1 MQPGVR
7 RTGWRNDGCDSR
19 VLGRGRCRSGCP
31 AGRLLVLPGPRAPCA
46 GCGARWSPPGAPL
59 ISVPESVLIF
69 FVTGEDSKDLDGVG
83 RVDFRGI
90 WKYFE
95 MKMICH
101 VEEWSQGGP
110 RGAHVSAL
118 EQRGVRGLRGAASG
132 HPRHL
137 SGRVCRQS
145 RRRHS
150 NITTHR
156 PFPLGSAFVSMVEKQ
171 LWEDSR
177 CLSTSRGCGLKP
189 GALCASPPGPCREN
203 AGVTRESL
211 GARVRVLVVFCE
223 AKWEAPVKRS
233 CPAVHR
239 PRQEKHGHGPLRGL
253 FFFFFRNT
261 VFI

>member
-31 AGRLLVLPGPRAPCA
+31 AGRLPVLPGPRAPCA

-59 ISVPESVLIF
+59 ISVSESVLIF

-118 EQRGVRGLRGAASG
+118 EQRGVCRLRGAASG

-137 SGRVCRQS
+137 SGRVRKDRAVVGTVILRHIGLFLWV
-145 RRRHS
+145 RRLYQWWKS
-150 NITTHR
+150 NSGRT
-156 PFPLGSAFVSMVEKQ
+156 
-171 LWEDSR
+171 
-177 CLSTSRGCGLKP
+177 
-189 GALCASPPGPCREN
+189 
-203 AGVTRESL
+203 L
-211 GARVRVLVVFCE
+211 GASAQAE
-223 AKWEAPVKRS
+223 AA
-233 CPAVHR
+233 A
-239 PRQEKHGHGPLRGL
+239 
-253 FFFFFRNT
+253 
-261 VFI
+261 